1 MKLISIII
9 PCYNQVAFLPE
20 TLQSVLDQSYEHW
33 ECIIVN
39 DGSLDNTEE
48 VALEWCQKDS
58 RFNYLK
64 KENGGLS
71 SARNAGLKI
80 AKGEYI
86 QFLDSDDILEK
97 DKLLQ
102 QSSFFQTNID
112 IIVSG
117 YRYFESSEGI
127 SKLRIFGRYGALPEN
142 VITSNDN
149 VDVIHLF
156 NRRNPFVV
164 CAPLYKKSV
173 FDRVGNFDEQLNAYE
188 DWDFHLRCALKKII
202 FHHSG
207 YTDNSKVLVRL
218 HDNSMTRDSKR
229 MRENYLR
236 FREKFNSNPDY
247 IAYFGIPREENVSLM
262 HKVKLIA
269 RLWLPP
275 IFYVIKDKI
284 KVMLKSQ

>member
-149 VDVIHLF
+149 VDVI
-156 NRRNPFVV
+156 R
-164 CAPLYKKSV
+164 S
-173 FDRVGNFDEQLNAYE
+173 
-188 DWDFHLRCALKKII
+188 
-202 FHHSG
+202 S
-207 YTDNSKVLVRL
+207 T
-218 HDNSMTRDSKR
+218 
-229 MRENYLR
+229 
-236 FREKFNSNPDY
+236 
-247 IAYFGIPREENVSLM
+247 
-262 HKVKLIA
+262 
-269 RLWLPP
+269 
-275 IFYVIKDKI
+275 
-284 KVMLKSQ
+284 